1 MNELLEKILEL
12 KSTLKD
18 YEGYL
23 AKAKAII
30 ESIDN
35 NDHIGEFQIFNQDVN
50 QDEELFLI
58 KDPLII
64 RDMSIIIHEGLSKKI
79 AEISLF
85 FENLNINKEE
95 LEILYDKYVISNRA
109 RKRNY
114 GAKKLRD

>member
-23 AKAKAII
+23 AKAEAII

-35 NDHIGEFQIFNQDVN
+35 NDHIGEFQIFN

>member
-35 NDHIGEFQIFNQDVN
+35 NDHIGEFQIFNQD
-50 QDEELFLI
+50 EELFLI

-85 FENLNINKEE
+85 SENLNINKEE

>member
-1 MNELLEKILEL
+1 MNELLEKIFEL

-18 YEGYL
+18 YEDYL

-30 ESIDN
+30 ESVDN
-35 NDHIGEFQIFNQDVN
+35 GDHVEEFQIFNQD
-50 QDEELFLI
+50 EGLFLI

-64 RDMSIIIHEGLSKKI
+64 RDMSIIIHEAVSKKI

-85 FENLNINKEE
+85 FEKLNINKDE
-95 LEILYDKYVISNRA
+95 LEILYDKYVITNRA

>member
-1 MNELLEKILEL
+1 MKELLEKILKL

-35 NDHIGEFQIFNQDVN
+35 NDHIGKFQIFN

-95 LEILYDKYVISNRA
+95 LEILYNKYVISNRA

>member
-35 NDHIGEFQIFNQDVN
+35 NDHIGEFQIFN

-95 LEILYDKYVISNRA
+95 LEILYNKYVISNRA

-114 GAKKLRD
+114 GAKKFRD

>member
-35 NDHIGEFQIFNQDVN
+35 NDHIGEFQIFN

>member
-35 NDHIGEFQIFNQDVN
+35 NDHIGEFQIFN

-95 LEILYDKYVISNRA
+95 LEILYDKYVISN
-109 RKRNY
+109 Y
-114 GAKKLRD
+114 MISI

>member
-35 NDHIGEFQIFNQDVN
+35 NDHIGEFQIFN

-95 LEILYDKYVISNRA
+95 LEILYDKYMISNRA

>member
-1 MNELLEKILEL
+1 MNELLEKIFEL

-23 AKAKAII
+23 AKVKAII

-35 NDHIGEFQIFNQDVN
+35 NDHIGEFQIFN

-85 FENLNINKEE
+85 FEKLNINKEI
-95 LEILYDKYVISNRA
+95 LKSLYDKYVISNRA

>member
-35 NDHIGEFQIFNQDVN
+35 NDHIGEFQIFN

-95 LEILYDKYVISNRA
+95 LEILYDKYMISNRA

-114 GAKKLRD
+114 GVKKLRD

>member
-35 NDHIGEFQIFNQDVN
+35 NDPIGEFQIFNP
-50 QDEELFLI
+50 DEELFLI

-64 RDMSIIIHEGLSKKI
+64 RDMSIIIHEGLSQKI

>member
-23 AKAKAII
+23 ALAKAII

-35 NDHIGEFQIFNQDVN
+35 NDHIGEFQIFN

>member
-1 MNELLEKILEL
+1 MNELLEKIFEL

-35 NDHIGEFQIFNQDVN
+35 GDTVGEFQIFN

>member
-35 NDHIGEFQIFNQDVN
+35 NDHIGEFQIFN

-114 GAKKLRD
+114 EAKKLRD

>member
-1 MNELLEKILEL
+1 MNELLEKIFEL

-35 NDHIGEFQIFNQDVN
+35 NDHIGEFQIFN

>member
-35 NDHIGEFQIFNQDVN
+35 NDHIGEFQIFNQD
-50 QDEELFLI
+50 EELFLI

-64 RDMSIIIHEGLSKKI
+64 RDMSIIIHEVLSKKI

-95 LEILYDKYVISNRA
+95 LEILYDKYMISNRA

>member
-35 NDHIGEFQIFNQDVN
+35 NDHIGEFQIFNQD
-50 QDEELFLI
+50 EE
-58 KDPLII
+58 
-64 RDMSIIIHEGLSKKI
+64 
-79 AEISLF
+79 
-85 FENLNINKEE
+85 
-95 LEILYDKYVISNRA
+95 
-109 RKRNY
+109 
-114 GAKKLRD
+114 

>member
-35 NDHIGEFQIFNQDVN
+35 NDHIGEFQIFNQDK
-50 QDEELFLI
+50 ELFLI

>member
-23 AKAKAII
+23 AKAII

-35 NDHIGEFQIFNQDVN
+35 NDHIGEFQIFN

>member
-35 NDHIGEFQIFNQDVN
+35 NDPIGEFQIFNQD
-50 QDEELFLI
+50 EGLFLI

>member
-35 NDHIGEFQIFNQDVN
+35 NDHIGEFQIFNQD
-50 QDEELFLI
+50 EGLFLI

-64 RDMSIIIHEGLSKKI
+64 RDMSIIIHEAVSKKI

-85 FENLNINKEE
+85 FEKLNINKDE
-95 LEILYDKYVISNRA
+95 LDTLYDKYVITNRA